1 MIKLSIRTVAIIISF
16 VFLNVSTVCASP
28 DSQMFYEWLSAKHK
42 LDPNLNT
49 NQIVGS
55 VQFNDFL
62 ENNISNKTPLYLGMT
77 KAGENRNFKYHL
89 REVLGGPPDKI
100 HFANDGTIL
109 ISGCRHRSCPEKGF
123 VWIDTK
129 EDKQGFAI
137 VSYFFNSKVFHSN
150 GILVIHSDDFV
161 SKEEFPNRF
170 WESVDTWLNAEK
182 IQNYEVQLLN

>member
-1 MIKLSIRTVAIIISF
+1 MIKSLSATFAAIITST
-16 VFLNVSTVCASP
+16 FLSASSVGASEG
-28 DSQMFYEWLSAKHK
+28 SQMFYEWLTAKHK

-49 NQIVGS
+49 NQIVRS

-62 ENNISNKTPLYLGMT
+62 ESNISNKTSLYLGMT

-89 REVLGGPPDKI
+89 LEVLGGPPDKI
-100 HFANDGTIL
+100 RFGSDGTIL
-109 ISGCRHRSCPEKGF
+109 ISGCRYRSCPEKGF

-150 GILVIHSDDFV
+150 GILVIHSDDFG
-161 SKEEFPNRF
+161 SKEEFPTKF
-170 WESVDTWLNAEK
+170 WKTIDNWLIAEK
-182 IQNYEVQLLN
+182 IYNYETRLIN